1 MNKKIL
7 IGLVSATLLAT
18 GVSAAGFAKT
28 ATYPDGKFTDVPASE
43 WYAAEV
49 KNTFELG
56 LMNGTSDSTFE
67 PNGNVTVA
75 EAITMASRAA
85 SLYAGETIAAA
96 DGEWYQMYVNYAI
109 SKGFVKEGQFDS
121 YDRAAKRYEVA
132 QIFENA
138 MPDGYFAAKN
148 DVKEI
153 PDVDASLPYSADL
166 LTLYKAGV
174 VMGSDSYGNFR
185 PEDNI
190 IRAEAAAI
198 INRVALPENRL
209 AKALDKYSSD
219 DAYTLAYHDTYNGT
233 QEYISSGWRLD
244 NRGGVPRTNL
254 AAAYG
259 SFVDTSETEG
269 VAMIRE
275 FNKVTTGKFNLDTI
289 VNVTGSFDGFSLGFY
304 NEAGNP
310 VYQAYTKDGGW
321 TLLQAD
327 GTYKTIL
334 PDAKATKKFVFNVEV
349 DLDNGRCTTFI
360 NDTDCGTY
368 PLAVSGDDLNMVNFR
383 YATDE
388 KSMATAGFGRFN
400 ITANYAVYDMFEWT
414 TAGTMPLGW
423 TGGNAVVESAMLKVS
438 ENGGAMKSFSPVS
451 GTVITNFEFILDKS
465 QNTAFDVRSG
475 AKSVVKFTTD
485 ADNFYANGVK
495 VYENYYENL
504 WYRIRVEAKTQE
516 NKAVIWVNGRKVG
529 EVDFAEKTTSIDNIC
544 INNFSA
550 DVVSFDDINVYEKV
564 YHEDY
569 VPTPVK
575 PAGEEKYTVGMNICS
590 LWRNGTHWGWSTITA
605 YDDIHP
611 VLGYYDEGSPE
622 SADWEIKMMVE
633 HGIDFQ
639 AFCWYPENTNAP
651 IKDPGYNYQ
660 LYDGFMY
667 AEYSDMMDYCLIWE
681 CANAGKPANMDAW
694 KNYYVP
700 YFIENFFK
708 DERYLK
714 LDNKP
719 VLAVFGSSALAS
731 SLGGSSALNEAFAY
745 LEEEVKKLGFD
756 GMVYLSS
763 HSNSGIAAMGFDGFV
778 AYNWGNAGSSLD
790 VNKSQNLAKAKDTSY
805 YTVPTISVGFNN
817 VAWART
823 RFPLMSAEDYKKA
836 HTWVRDEYIPEYAEE
851 GTWNENLVWLST
863 WNEYGEGTYLM
874 PTTDEKGFGWL
885 DALREV
891 YSDEKA
897 DASINLIPTEEQLYR
912 INRMF
917 PQYRRLLRKQGF
929 VNETVSDSDL
939 EVVFTADYSD
949 KANISVGNT
958 KTFEFRDDGL
968 YGTVEGDTLTHYNN
982 LAIKAA
988 EISHIRVNIDVPKG
1002 KGCEIFFI
1010 TDKDKSWSS
1019 SKGTNFTATE
1029 DGLASYI
1036 VDMKKIGTWKD
1047 TITTIRLDPGQC
1059 APGTTGNDF
1068 HIKSIEFMSAAKA
1081 PSKKIYINDKEATM
1095 NFGYKAAN
1103 NGDVLVAFDPS
1114 NDVAL
1119 DMRLG
1124 AFHTWDAADKSLT
1137 LEVNGHKVVYTV
1149 GSSDYNLDG
1158 KKVSLGYELG
1168 EIDGLPLIPIEK
1180 LCKDVGF
1187 EYSVNEKD
1195 EVVIYTHQKAYY
1207 EEIASRVPGTWEFH
1221 APGDAEGWT
1230 SPHMSLV
1237 VAEGALVADSNS
1249 SHRDP
1254 IITLTGSADLIAEKY
1269 KAFEIRCKYSHD
1281 SNGNGFTMYFTTDSH
1296 GSMDEVHTVK
1306 HSIEKEATEWVTYTV
1321 DLTENTAWK
1330 GIIKNLRFDPFNAVG
1345 TMEIDYM
1352 KFVED
1357 ENYVYVDPAKAPF
1370 ELKNPN
1376 ADEGVQ
1382 PFFSDNSTISV
1393 VEHEG
1398 NKVFLVTTKPGK
1410 QWSYF
1415 RQDVRYKPGATY
1427 KVEYDVKLVGA
1438 GDITDGSDE
1447 SIATD
1452 IMVNARYSVV
1462 SGSTDHVLG
1471 DVRRISVSDGW
1482 QHRTVEFTV
1491 PADSPDRGSDQ
1502 FAIYANPIGENGAN
1516 YYVDNIVIT
1525 EYLPEEE

>member
-18 GVSAAGFAKT
+18 GVSAAGFTKT
-28 ATYPDGKFTDVPASE
+28 GTYPDGKFTDVPAAE
-43 WYAAEV
+43 WYAGEV

-85 SLYAGETIAAA
+85 SIYAGETIPAAE
-96 DGEWYQMYVNYAI
+96 GEWYQMYVNYAI

-209 AKALDKYSSD
+209 ARTLDKYSAD

-244 NRGGVPRTNL
+244 NRGGVPKTSL
-254 AAAYG
+254 ATAYG
-259 SFVDTSETEG
+259 SFVDVSDKDG
-269 VAMIRE
+269 VVMMRE

-304 NEAGNP
+304 NEAGKP

-321 TLLQAD
+321 TILQAD
-327 GTYKTIL
+327 GTYKTVL
-334 PDAKATKKFVFNVEV
+334 PNAKATKKFVFKVEV
-349 DLDNGRCTTFI
+349 DLDNGRCTTYI

-368 PLAVSGDDLNMVNFR
+368 PLAVSGDDLNMVNFK

-388 KSMATAGFGRFN
+388 KSLATAAFGRFN

-414 TAGTMPLGW
+414 TFGTMPLGW
-423 TGGNAVVESAMLKVS
+423 TGAGAVAEGGMLKVS
-438 ENGGAMKSFSPVS
+438 ENGGVLKSFTPVS
-451 GTVITNFEFILDKS
+451 GTAITNFEFNLDKS
-465 QNTAFDVRSG
+465 QNIAFDVRSG
-475 AKSVVKFTTD
+475 AKSIVKFTTD
-485 ADNFYANGVK
+485 GDNFYANGVK

-504 WYRIRVEAKTQE
+504 WYRLRIEAKTLE
-516 NKAVIWVNGRKVG
+516 NKAVIWVNGRVVG

-550 DVVSFDDINVYEKV
+550 DTVSFDDINVFEKV

-569 VPTPVK
+569 VPVPVK
-575 PAGEEKYTVGMNICS
+575 PAGEEEYTIGMNICS
-590 LWRNGTHWGWSTITA
+590 LWRNGTHWGWSTISA
-605 YDDIHP
+605 YDDVEP
-611 VLGYYDEGSPE
+611 VLGYYDEGVVE
-622 SADWEIKMMVE
+622 TADWEIKYMVE

-639 AFCWYPENTNAP
+639 AFCWYPESNNAP
-651 IKDPGYNYQ
+651 LKDPRYNYQ
-660 LYDGFMY
+660 LYDAFMY

-694 KNYYVP
+694 KKYYVP
-700 YFIENFFK
+700 YLIENFFK
-708 DERYLK
+708 DDRYLK

-719 VLAVFGSSALAS
+719 VLAVFGGSSLAS
-731 SLGGSSALNEAFAY
+731 TIGGVSTLDSAFAY

-763 HSNSGIAAMGFDGFV
+763 NATNGIASMGFDGFV
-778 AYNWGNAGSSLD
+778 AYNWGNTGYSVERNTSA
-790 VNKSQNLAKAKDTSY
+790 NLSAAKDTSF
-805 YTVPTISVGFNN
+805 YTVPTVSVGFNN
-817 VAWART
+817 VPWART
-823 RFPLMSAEDYKKA
+823 RFPLMTAEDYKKT
-836 HTWVRDEYIPEYAEE
+836 HEWVRDEYLPTYAEE

-863 WNEYGEGTYLM
+863 WNEYGEGTYIM
-874 PTTDEKGFGWL
+874 PTTDEKGFGYL
-885 DALREV
+885 DALLEV

-897 DASINLIPTEEQLYR
+897 DDSRNAVPTEEQKYR
-912 INRMF
+912 ITHMF
-917 PQYRRLLRKQGF
+917 PQYRNLLRKQGY
-929 VNETVSDSDL
+929 VNETFSDGDL

-982 LAIKAA
+982 LAIKAS

-1002 KGCEIFFI
+1002 KGCEIFFV
-1010 TDKDKSWSS
+1010 TDMDKSWTQ
-1019 SKGTNFTATE
+1019 SKSKNFTATD
-1029 DGLASYI
+1029 DGLQSYLI
-1036 VDMKKIGTWKD
+1036 DMSQVSGWKD
-1047 TITTIRLDPGQC
+1047 TITVIRLDPGQT
-1059 APGTTGNDF
+1059 AAGTIGNNF
-1068 HIKSIEFMSAAKA
+1068 HIKSIEFLSAKKA
-1081 PSKKIYINDKEATM
+1081 PSKKIIINDLEAEM
-1095 NFGYKAAN
+1095 SFGYKASST
-1103 NGDVLVAFDPS
+1103 GDVLVAFDPS
-1114 NDVAL
+1114 NAVAL
-1119 DMRLG
+1119 DMRMG
-1124 AFHTWDAADKSLT
+1124 AFHTWDKADKTLT
-1137 LEVNGHKVVYTV
+1137 IEANGHKVVYTV
-1149 GSSDYNLDG
+1149 GASEYTADG
-1158 KKVSLGYELG
+1158 KTVKLGYTLEAL
-1168 EIDGLPLIPIEK
+1168 DGLPLIPIEK
-1180 LCKDVGF
+1180 LCNDLGF
-1187 EYSVNEKD
+1187 ECSVNENN
-1195 EVVIYTHQKAYY
+1195 EVVIFTHQKEYY
-1207 EEIASRVPGTWEFH
+1207 EEIANRTPGDWQFN
-1221 APGDAEGWT
+1221 APGDSEGWK
-1230 SPHMSLV
+1230 SDHMNLV
-1237 VAEGALVADSNS
+1237 VAEGVLIAESNS

-1254 IITLTGSADLIAEKY
+1254 IITMNGPVDLIADKY
-1269 KAFEIRCKYSHD
+1269 KAFEIKCRYSHD
-1281 SNGNGFTMYFTTDSH
+1281 SKSNGITMYFTTDSH

-1306 HSIEKEATEWVTYTV
+1306 ASIGQSSEDWVVLTV

-1382 PFFSDNSTISV
+1382 PYFSDNSTISV
-1393 VEHEG
+1393 IEENG

-1410 QWSYF
+1410 QWAYF
-1415 RQDVRYKPGATY
+1415 KQDVRYKPGATY
-1427 KVEYDVKLVGA
+1427 KVEYDVKLLGA
-1438 GDITDGSDE
+1438 GDVTDGSDE
-1447 SIATD
+1447 SVKTD

-1471 DVRRISVSDGW
+1471 DVRTITVADGW
-1482 QHRTVEFTV
+1482 QHRTVEFKV
-1491 PADSPDRGSDQ
+1491 PDDSPDRGSDQ
-1502 FAIYANPIGENGAN
+1502 FTIYANPVGEFGAN
-1516 YYVDNIVIT
+1516 YCIDNIVIT
-1525 EYLPEEE
+1525 ETLPEEE